1 MAVLERLEQQS
12 DASELMQTLCVYL
25 LDAESNTQK
34 TGAIL
39 YMHKNSVNYRLNK
52 IRNILGSDLSQMPS
66 VFEIYQAA
74 ALYRLLN

>member
-1 MAVLERLEQQS
+1 
-12 DASELMQTLCVYL
+12 
-25 LDAESNTQK
+25 
-34 TGAIL
+34 
-39 YMHKNSVNYRLNK
+39 MHKNSVNYRLNK